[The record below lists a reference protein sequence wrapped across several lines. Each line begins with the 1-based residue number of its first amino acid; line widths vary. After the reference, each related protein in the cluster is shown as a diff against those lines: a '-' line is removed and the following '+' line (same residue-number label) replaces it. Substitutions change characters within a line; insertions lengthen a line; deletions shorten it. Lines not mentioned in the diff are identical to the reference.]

1 MADLTPQE
9 RLQPSLLDRLTDDK
23 PEGKQESRDARV
35 MSLKKLREAVVRD
48 LTWLLNS
55 GNLSGTENLEAYP
68 EVARSV
74 LNYGMP
80 DLSGCTAS
88 SVDATEM
95 ERVLRQCI
103 WDFEP
108 RILRHTVKVRVVVAD
123 DQMNR
128 NALTFEIE
136 GQLWAEPVPEQLF
149 LETSLDLE
157 TGNVTV
163 EEHTGSRSS

>member
-1 MADLTPQE
+1 MPDLTPQE

-23 PEGKQESRDARV
+23 PDVKQEPREARV

-48 LTWLLNS
+48 LVWLLNA
-55 GNLSGTENLEAYP
+55 GNFEDSCDLSNFPHA
-68 EVARSV
+68 ARSV

-88 SVDATEM
+88 SIDVSEM
-95 ERVLRQCI
+95 ERILRQCI

-108 RILRHTVKVRVVVAD
+108 RILRNTVKVRVLIGEH
-123 DQMNR
+123 MNR

-136 GQLWAEPVPEQLF
+136 GELWAEPVPDHLF
-149 LETSLDLE
+149 LKTELDLE
-157 TGNVTV
+157 TGNVTI
-163 EEHTGSRSS
+163 EERAG